1 MYKHTIYT
9 SYVQYATCDW
19 MSCATAKDNSFLMF
33 VSINNLDLT
42 LMTTIDKLKRKVFT
56 IVQLDT

>member
-1 MYKHTIYT
+1 
-9 SYVQYATCDW
+9 
-19 MSCATAKDNSFLMF
+19 MF

-42 LMTTIDKLKRKVFT
+42 LMTTIDKLKKKVFT